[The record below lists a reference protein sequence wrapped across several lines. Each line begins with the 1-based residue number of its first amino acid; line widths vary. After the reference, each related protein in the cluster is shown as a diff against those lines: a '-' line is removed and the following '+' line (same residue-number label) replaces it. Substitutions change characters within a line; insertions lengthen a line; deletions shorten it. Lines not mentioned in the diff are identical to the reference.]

1 MSCSMGVNVARGRM
15 LDRSITTSKK
25 ISKLSD
31 RARCIYMML
40 LPYTDREGRL
50 NAHPTYLKGNVF
62 LKLEYTEQDIKQA
75 LSECADVELIT
86 IYATDEDDAI
96 LEVKNFLEHN
106 TPNLKE
112 SNSEYPPSSQGKPST
127 IYAQSM
133 HVQGKCIDCAEVEV
147 KVEVKVEVEDK
158 VKGEV
163 KNAREEFFEDD
174 PLLDQLL
181 LESTLETPVSD
192 LSASSEKDFPK
203 SKTPVDIQN
212 THPFV
217 DSKTTIHEIQT
228 MLEQT
233 SGSPIEPSGSKT
245 LESNLSG
252 LKPSEPQT
260 NAAKSP
266 HSNEESFRAA
276 GNLRKVLEAQL
287 SAVFGR
293 NKDKILSEHRR
304 KTLWFADPDKS
315 LQTITQARH
324 IAKDATGN
332 MQTLTVNM
340 LDDACKEFAKDDLV
354 KPSSSFVRQRQQ
366 EQYEQDQQESFVD
379 FAAMTEKEFEAHVSK
394 FTPAY
399 QGFARTARE
408 RLLRT
413 QDKDRQLEHGAV
425 LKKQELVK
433 QAERLYS

>member
-112 SNSEYPPSSQGKPST
+112 SNSEYPPSSQGKPSA

-147 KVEVKVEVEDK
+147 KVEVKVEAEDK
-158 VKGEV
+158 VEGEV

-174 PLLDQLL
+174 PLLDQLV
-181 LESTLETPVSD
+181 LESLPDSPAPG

-203 SKTPVDIQN
+203 PETPVDIQD

-245 LESNLSG
+245 PESNLSG
-252 LKPSEPQT
+252 LKPSEGQT
-260 NAAKSP
+260 NAVKNP
-266 HSNEESFRAA
+266 HSHEEFSP
-276 GNLRKVLEAQL
+276 GGGDLRKVLESQL
-287 SAVFGR
+287 AAVFGK
-293 NKDKILSEHRR
+293 NKQKILSENGRA
-304 KTLWFADPDKS
+304 KLWFVDCQKS
-315 LQTITQARH
+315 LEAIRQARDMVKH
-324 IAKDATGN
+324 SGN
-332 MQTLTVNM
+332 LQTLCVNL
-340 LDDACKEFAKDDLV
+340 LDASCKEFAAHDLA
-354 KPSSSFVRQRQQ
+354 KPSSSHIRQRQRD
-366 EQYEQDQQESFVD
+366 QYDEDQREAFVD
-379 FAAMTEKEFEAHVSK
+379 FAAMSDNEFKDHVSK
-394 FTPAY
+394 LPKAH
-399 QGFARTARE
+399 QDFARLARE
-408 RLLRT
+408 RLLKR
-413 QDKDRQLEHGAV
+413 DNKDRQLEHDSMV
-425 LKKQELVK
+425 RKQELVR
-433 QAERLYS
+433 QVGAVN